1 MKRDVPLVSV
11 IVPTFNIERYIK
23 KCLDS
28 LLSQTLKEIEIICID
43 DGSTD
48 TSGQILDEYATKD
61 SRIKVI
67 HRINGGLSAARNT
80 GLSIAQGQYI
90 GFVDGDDWVNPQ
102 MFQELSKALIE
113 HPQSDIAIC
122 GVETIFEYDEN
133 KKIKKGYEK

>member
-48 TSGQILDEYATKD
+48 NSYEILCEYATKD
-61 SRIKVI
+61 NRFIILQQENK
-67 HRINGGLSAARNT
+67 GAGAARNK
-80 GLSIAQGQYI
+80 GMEISKGEFLA
-90 GFVDGDDWVNPQ
+90 FLDADDFFEADLLEQ
-102 MFQELSKALIE
+102 LYKKAE
-113 HPQSDIAIC
+113 
-122 GVETIFEYDEN
+122 ETHR
-133 KKIKKGYEK
+133 